1 MELLKVLVIR
11 NVCNVLLMLIDCSMQ
26 VVEQTEFIDDASF
39 QVFRASGKQENYT
52 RRCANTRL
60 SSAEKLMYI
69 CKNQLGEC
77 SGDDHSFKPPI
88 KNFLKVLHF
97 PSGGGVLTVQ

>member
-1 MELLKVLVIR
+1 MWEEREIMEALKVFVIWSGS
-11 NVCNVLLMLIDCSMQ
+11 LIECLINADRLFQ

-39 QVFRASGKQENYT
+39 QVFRASGKQESYT

-69 CKNQLGEC
+69 CKNQLG
-77 SGDDHSFKPPI
+77 
-88 KNFLKVLHF
+88 
-97 PSGGGVLTVQ
+97 Q

>member
-1 MELLKVLVIR
+1 MF
-11 NVCNVLLMLIDCSMQ
+11 Q

-39 QVFRASGKQENYT
+39 QVFRATGKQESYT

-77 SGDDHSFKPPI
+77 
-88 KNFLKVLHF
+88 
-97 PSGGGVLTVQ
+97 